1 MVVDNLI
8 GVKGA
13 KALANALEKNT
24 TVQQMI
30 LSNNQIGV
38 EGAKALASAQ
48 EKNTTV
54 ELIFDRYVDVQSAI
68 YEIDSL
74 LGSEF
79 PKRPSSSG
87 SEFPKGPSSKK
98 QNLQSLFVSLVLRRA
113 PRVVFLTTHAGKNTG
128 AFRKQCF
135 NSS

>member
-1 MVVDNLI
+1 VVVDNLI

-79 PKRPSSSG
+79 PKRPSS
-87 SEFPKGPSSKK
+87 KK